1 MEDGGL
7 LHAKLACGHGFWKV
21 PTPCHTPWQI
31 DNESRDFFVS
41 QELPDSMCQIL
52 DAALVSLKNPELM
65 NAAEESKIRKESEN
79 AAAANAE
86 IAYSKLDD
94 ATRPLDSDRSFQT
107 ASVKSASL
115 SQDDKSEGSSQSM

>member
-1 MEDGGL
+1 
-7 LHAKLACGHGFWKV
+7 
-21 PTPCHTPWQI
+21 
-31 DNESRDFFVS
+31 
-41 QELPDSMCQIL
+41 MCQIL

-115 SQDDKSEGSSQSM
+115 SQDDMSEGSSQSM

>member
-1 MEDGGL
+1 MASGRYR
-7 LHAKLACGHGFWKV
+7 LHVTLRDKV
-21 PTPCHTPWQI
+21 TT
-31 DNESRDFFVS
+31 SRDFFVS

-52 DAALVSLKNPELM
+52 DAALVSLKNPQLL

-86 IAYSKLDD
+86 IAYSSKLDD